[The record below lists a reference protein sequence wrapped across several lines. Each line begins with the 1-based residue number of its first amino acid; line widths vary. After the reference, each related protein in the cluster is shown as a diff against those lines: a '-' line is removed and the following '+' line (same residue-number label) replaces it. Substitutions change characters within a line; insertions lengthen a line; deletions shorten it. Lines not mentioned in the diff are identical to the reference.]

1 MTLRLGNA
9 AADLA
14 PTKARPSC
22 STLRNRASTRAR
34 NLCLEPETQAFEH
47 AAYPMSL
54 LDRVV
59 SPEIRVL
66 YRRLLWDG
74 ARMHWRGYAVAIG
87 LLLVVSVATAAM
99 AWVMK
104 DVINELF
111 VDRRADMI
119 RWIAL
124 GVIAIFLV
132 RGLATYGNAVIL
144 S

>member
-1 MTLRLGNA
+1 
-9 AADLA
+9 
-14 PTKARPSC
+14 
-22 STLRNRASTRAR
+22 
-34 NLCLEPETQAFEH
+34 
-47 AAYPMSL
+47 
-54 LDRVV
+54 
-59 SPEIRVL
+59 
-66 YRRLLWDG
+66 
-74 ARMHWRGYAVAIG
+74 
-87 LLLVVSVATAAM
+87 M

-144 S
+144 SRIGNKSRHHEQARRKPPRLQRKQSGIQG